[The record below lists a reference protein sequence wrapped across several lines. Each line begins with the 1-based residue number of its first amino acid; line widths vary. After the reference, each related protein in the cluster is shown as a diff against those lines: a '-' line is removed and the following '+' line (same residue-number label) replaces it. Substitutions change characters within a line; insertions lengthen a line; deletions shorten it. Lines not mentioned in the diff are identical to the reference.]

1 MHPWLAIINGVQ
13 QENKKIEV
21 VKKGEKDKGKEDK
34 VEENN
39 ETNAEADNKEE
50 KQVGEDKD
58 NEQQEKENTSDN
70 NCSQRPK
77 TLSRP
82 CSAVNIVPWPLM
94 ENKEEQIKH
103 DGKIKKD

>member
-50 KQVGEDKD
+50 KKVGEEEKD
-58 NEQQEKENTSDN
+58 EKTTSDN
-70 NCSQRPK
+70 NCSQRPI
-77 TLSRP
+77 TLSRQW
-82 CSAVNIVPWPLM
+82 SAVNTVPWPLM
-94 ENKEEQIKH
+94 EIKEEQIKH